1 MTHTALWI
9 RCLIAA
15 VSGAAVTLS
24 LAPWTWWPL
33 GALSAATLLWLWHSA
48 LPQHIL
54 RIAWCYG
61 FGFFGAGISWV
72 YVSIH
77 EFGNASAPFAAFLT
91 TLFCALLALLFVIMG
106 WVYRFTLSGK
116 QLDTTH
122 ILGFTGLWVLN
133 EWIRTWFLTGFPWVF
148 LGYGYIDTPLA
159 SFAPIGGVFLLSF
172 MACGL
177 ACTFATGII
186 RKSVGYL
193 VSALVFA
200 AASLA
205 GGLALNPIEW
215 TIPTGEAR
223 AVAVVQPNTPQ
234 ELKWNPRYYTQIL
247 SNLEQL
253 NKQAAPEDIIIWPE
267 AAVPR
272 YLHNA
277 EADLKG
283 IQNQAKALNQA
294 LITGIPFANRA
305 LKQSHNSITVLS
317 GGEGLYHKQRLVPFG
332 EYVPLEFALRGII
345 DFFDLPMSS
354 FSKGQPFQAPLWAQG
369 QIVSPSICY
378 EVVYPDLVARN
389 ARGSDWLL
397 TISNDTWF
405 GDSIGPKQHLQ
416 MAQMRAL
423 ETQRYLV
430 RGTSNGISAIINERG
445 AIQAQTDQFVA
456 TVLRGEVESRTGSTP
471 FMQTGSTPIV
481 VLSLIALLYARRR
494 NPASSI

>member
-9 RCLIAA
+9 RCLLAA
-15 VSGAAVTLS
+15 LSGATVTLS

-33 GALSAATLLWLWHSA
+33 GAMSAATLLWLWHSA

-91 TLFCALLALLFVIMG
+91 ALFCALLALLFVIMG

-116 QLDTTH
+116 QLDATH

-159 SFAPIGGVFLLSF
+159 GFAPIGGVFLLSF
-172 MACGL
+172 MAC
-177 ACTFATGII
+177 AITCTFATGLI
-186 RKSVGYL
+186 RNSKPLIG
-193 VSALVFA
+193 VSL
-200 AASLA
+200 
-205 GGLALNPIEW
+205 GLALTSAIAGHTLSSVEW
-215 TIPTGEAR
+215 TAPRGETR
-223 AVAVVQPNTPQ
+223 SVAIVQPNTPQ
-234 ELKWNPRYYTQIL
+234 ELKWNPRYYQQIL
-247 SNLEQL
+247 SNLERL
-253 NKQAAPEDIIIWPE
+253 NAQAASGDIIIWPE

-277 EADLKG
+277 EADLESIKNRAG
-283 IQNQAKALNQA
+283 ELNQA

-332 EYVPLEFALRGII
+332 EYVPLEFALRGLI

-354 FSKGQPFQAPLWAQG
+354 FSKGKPFQSPLWAQG
-369 QIVSPSICY
+369 QIISPSICY
-378 EVVYPDLVARN
+378 EVVYPDFVARN
-389 ARGSDWLL
+389 ARASDWLL
-397 TISNDTWF
+397 TISNDSWF
-405 GDSIGPKQHLQ
+405 GDSIGPIQHLQ

-445 AIQAQTDQFVA
+445 AIQAQTEQFVA

-471 FMQTGSTPIV
+471 FMQAGSTPII

-494 NPASSI
+494 NPTSAN